1 MEFQRGLTIVNYA
14 VNGSGVGHVQRLCA
28 VNRWMRR
35 YAAFAGIRSQHW
47 FLTTSEADTW
57 LFAENFA
64 AFKLPSKS
72 IVESA
77 GIPKPQYLAMAKQ
90 WIWTALS
97 VLRPDLLVV
106 DTFPNGSF
114 DELAPALDLCVKKAL
129 VLRPVRPEIG
139 ERPGFRAL
147 AGLYDRVIVPE
158 DQDAGPPTLGV
169 EPLRTGPIM
178 LDERFEIAT
187 RAEARKRL
195 GVEDDKFCLLISG
208 GGGGDAGIPTL
219 FDAAEAAAGDDPSVH
234 LVFAAGPLCRA
245 LPRRGRQRT
254 WWTEP
259 GLGQMLAGVDGAI
272 SAAGFNS
279 VHELLHA
286 GVPTALVAQRK
297 IADDQEARADA
308 FVRRG
313 AALRLPSVIPSAL
326 SAVLAR
332 LRDPACA
339 RDLAAAA
346 RRAVPRNAARDAAAA
361 LLELCVPRSL
371 VHQAVDVL
379 DDALLAEARTLG
391 VGVDDLVDVA
401 MALNV
406 ARRPVDRAALEL
418 DSALAL
424 ARSAAA
430 AGLPASGLG
439 RLVALFSRK
448 LCGPDC
454 GPEHNGDAMARLI
467 SHPTATGQWSA
478 LTSLLN
484 VLPQARE
491 PDTHRATNAIID
503 LIDAGAARGLTVSHL
518 AQTVVQVQSEEDVGP
533 QFFEHVRARLGAT
546 A

>member
-1 MEFQRGLTIVNYA
+1 MELPRSLTIVNYA

-28 VNRWMRR
+28 INRWLRR

-90 WIWTALS
+90 WVWTALS

-158 DQDAGPPTLGV
+158 DQDAGPPPLGV

-178 LDERFEIAT
+178 LDERFEAVD
-187 RAEARKRL
+187 RAEARRRL
-195 GVEDDKFCLLISG
+195 GVEDGKFCLLVSG
-208 GGGGDAGIPTL
+208 GGGGDAGIPAL
-219 FDAAEAAAGDDPSVH
+219 FDAAEAVAADDPSLHV
-234 LVFAAGPLCRA
+234 VFAAGPLCRV

-259 GLGQMLAGVDGAI
+259 GLGQVLAGVDGAI

-313 AALRLPSVIPSAL
+313 AALRLRGVNVSELV
-326 SAVLAR
+326 AVLAR
-332 LRDPACA
+332 LREPTCA
-339 RDLAAAA
+339 RDLTAGA

-361 LLELCVPRSL
+361 LLELCLPRSL
-371 VHQAVDVL
+371 VRQAVDVL
-379 DDALLAEARTLG
+379 DDAVLAEARALG
-391 VGVDDLVDVA
+391 VEVGDLVDVA
-401 MALNV
+401 MALSV
-406 ARRPVDRAALEL
+406 ARRPVDRGGLEL

-424 ARSAAA
+424 ARSASAV
-430 AGLPASGLG
+430 GLPAQGLT

-448 LCGPDC
+448 LCGAES
-454 GPEHNGDAMARLI
+454 GPEHNGDALARLI
-467 SHPTATGQWSA
+467 SHPTASGQWSA
-478 LTSLLN
+478 LASLLN
-484 VLPQARE
+484 VLPQTRDA
-491 PDTHRATNAIID
+491 DTGRATNAILD
-503 LIDAGAARGLTVSHL
+503 LIDAGAARGRTVSHL
-518 AQTVVQVQSEEDVGP
+518 AQLVVQLQSEEEVGP
-533 QFFEHVRARLGAT
+533 QFFERVRARLGET